1 MPMSGLTF
9 GRTIS
14 PAPLS
19 MKESLQMRSFSQFAL
34 VLVAISII
42 TIGFQ
47 TQNSTQESQGT
58 IQKEIEY
65 EYPSLE
71 ILYRDLHSHPEM
83 SFREQKTSI
92 RLESELRDIGFE
104 VSSYIGGY
112 GIVGILRNSNGPI
125 VLIRT
130 DMDALPVKEQTGLPY
145 ASIIRTKDEHGRE
158 VGVMHAC
165 GHDVHMTVFIGTAR
179 VLTRLKD

>member
-1 MPMSGLTF
+1 MKVPRSGLTF
-9 GRTIS
+9 RRTIKS
-14 PAPLS
+14 GS
-19 MKESLQMRSFSQFAL
+19 ITYEECLQMRSFLQFTL
-34 VLVAISII
+34 VLVVISIT

-47 TQNSTQESQGT
+47 TQNTAQESQGG

-71 ILYRDLHSHPEM
+71 KLYWNLHSYPEL
-83 SFREQKTSI
+83 SFHEQKTSA
-92 RLESELRDIGFE
+92 RLASELRDIGFE
-104 VSSYIGGY
+104 VSSNIGGC
-112 GIVGILRNSNGPI
+112 GIVGILKNGNGPT

-145 ASIIRTKDEHGRE
+145 ASNVRIKDEHGNE

-165 GHDVHMTVFIGTAR
+165 GHDVHMTVFIALL
-179 VLTRLKD
+179 VCL